1 MSACSTP
8 AGEVVDRVPDGRSS
22 SDAVVVASFNF
33 PESELLAEMYA
44 AVLENEGIEVDRQ
57 VHLGPREIVGPAL
70 LQGHVDVVPEYV
82 GSALPAVS
90 EPGSGVRLLAP
101 AAAQNQNA
109 LVVTRSTAERL
120 GLETLSDLTTHAPD
134 LTLGGP
140 SECPEREY
148 CLRGLARVYKMDFAG
163 FVPLDG
169 ASRTY
174 RGLQEGV
181 VDVAVMFTTDG
192 HLAMRDLVMLDD
204 DRHLQPPE
212 NVVPAVRDEVVERH
226 GERVVAA
233 IDRVSERLTT
243 TSLRLLNWRVSIAGR
258 SPRAEAE
265 GWLLR
270 QGLLPR

>member
-8 AGEVVDRVPDGRSS
+8 ADELADRAPDHRLDR
-22 SDAVVVASFNF
+22 DAVVVASFNF

-44 AVLENEGIEVDRQ
+44 AVLENEGIEVERQ
-57 VHLGPREIVGPAL
+57 LGLGPREIVGPAL
-70 LQGHVDVVPEYV
+70 LQGHVDVVPEYI
-82 GSALPAVS
+82 GSALPSIS
-90 EPGSGVRLLAP
+90 EPGSGVRLLTP

-120 GLETLSDLTTHAPD
+120 GLETLSDLATHASD

-140 SECPEREY
+140 SECPEREF
-148 CLRGLARVYKMDFAG
+148 CLRGLARVYGMTFAA

-192 HLAMRDLVMLDD
+192 HLAMRDLVTLAD
-204 DRHLQPPE
+204 DRHLQPSE
-212 NVVPAVRDEVVERH
+212 NVVPAVRDEVVEQH
-226 GERVVAA
+226 GERVAAA